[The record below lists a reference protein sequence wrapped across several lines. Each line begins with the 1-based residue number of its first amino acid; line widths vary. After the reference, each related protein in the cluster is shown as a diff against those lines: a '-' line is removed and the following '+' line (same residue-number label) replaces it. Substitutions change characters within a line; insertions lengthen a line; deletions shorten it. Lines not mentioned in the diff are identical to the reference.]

1 MPFGLKN
8 APQIYQRLI
17 DNALYGHLRIRA
29 DHEST
34 KLIDVFEDGEPEP
47 ELKPSVLGRRS
58 YIDDILVTSSDWDGL
73 CEKVERLLDTCD
85 RWNLSISVVK
95 SFWGYSKV
103 AYLGHQ
109 VSAEGLEASPKDLE
123 ALGNLPFPTSLR
135 SMQSFLGSL
144 NYYSRFIE
152 DFSIYA
158 AILYEL
164 REVDFH
170 EAITAFTLLKAK
182 IVATP
187 ILRHFDPDREPVVV
201 LYASQWAISA
211 ALMQEHDGVYW
222 PVTFTSRTLKTN
234 ELNYSTVD
242 KEEEAEPEP
251 PYISPLVD
259 RPAYEVL
266 SRHSTLAWLL
276 NSSGLDGRLGKW
288 AALLSGWTLEIV

>member
-1 MPFGLKN
+1 
-8 APQIYQRLI
+8 
-17 DNALYGHLRIRA
+17 
-29 DHEST
+29 
-34 KLIDVFEDGEPEP
+34 
-47 ELKPSVLGRRS
+47 
-58 YIDDILVTSSDWDGL
+58 
-73 CEKVERLLDTCD
+73 
-85 RWNLSISVVK
+85 
-95 SFWGYSKV
+95 
-103 AYLGHQ
+103 
-109 VSAEGLEASPKDLE
+109 
-123 ALGNLPFPTSLR
+123 
-135 SMQSFLGSL
+135 MQSFLGSL

-170 EAITAFTLLKAK
+170 EYRLRDERAGVHQTGGYESPEDDRWARAITAFTLLKAK

-187 ILRHFDPDREPVVV
+187 ILRHFDPDRGPVVV

-242 KEEEAEPEP
+242 KEVLALLRMLDVC
-251 PYISPLVD
+251 YTQLVV
-259 RPAYEVL
+259 RSIKVL
-266 SRHSTLAWLL
+266 SRHSTLSWLL

-288 AALLSGWTLEIV
+288 AALLSGWALEI